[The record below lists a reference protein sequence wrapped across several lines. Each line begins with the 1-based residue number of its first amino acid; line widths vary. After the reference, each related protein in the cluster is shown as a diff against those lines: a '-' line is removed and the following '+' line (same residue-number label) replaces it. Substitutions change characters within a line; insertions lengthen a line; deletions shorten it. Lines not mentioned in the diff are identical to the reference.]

1 MANRP
6 VFVMCSNPPYYKTIN
21 IEFKWSGGFAKSQS
35 QKNIKAIHS
44 GISAMYPEHK
54 ILEISS
60 KSFQELGTKL
70 SAFSLTKYIPELNT
84 KIPVECIY
92 QSSKVFSNGGPYT
105 DLIFKSPKDAKTDI
119 RLKNSGELI
128 GFKFNGIEYPLTENF
143 TFYDYIYISALI
155 ENPDLS
161 RELLQYSAFTDII
174 FTSRKSLNCQAKS
187 AAIFRSLYENKLL
200 DGVLDFNKMLSLCE
214 SD

>member
-6 VFVMCSNPPYYKTIN
+6 VFVMCSKPPYYKTIN
-21 IEFKWSGGFAKSQS
+21 IEFKWSGGFAKSQL

-44 GISAMYPEHK
+44 GFSAMYPEHK

-105 DLIFKSPKDAKTDI
+105 DLFFKSPKEAKTDV
-119 RLKNSGELI
+119 RLKNSGSLI
-128 GFKFNGIEYPLTENF
+128 GFKFNGIEYPLTKNF
-143 TFYDYIYISALI
+143 TFYDYLYISALM
-155 ENPDLS
+155 EHPSLAD
-161 RELLQYSAFTDII
+161 ELLQYTAFTDII
-174 FTSRKSLNCQAKS
+174 FTPNKSMNCQAKS
-187 AAIFRSLYENKLL
+187 AAIFKSLYENGEL
-200 DGVLDFNKMLSLCE
+200 DYTKDYVKMVSLCD
-214 SD
+214 SI

>member
-6 VFVMCSNPPYYKTIN
+6 VFVMCSKPPYYKTIN

-44 GISAMYPEHK
+44 GFSAMYPKHK

-60 KSFQELGTKL
+60 KSLQELGTKL
-70 SAFSLTKYIPELNT
+70 SAFSLTKYIPELGME
-84 KIPVECIY
+84 IPVECIY
-92 QSSKVFSNGGPYT
+92 QSSKVFSNGGPYP

-174 FTSRKSLNCQAKS
+174 FTPSKSLNCQAKS
-187 AAIFRSLYENKLL
+187 AAIFKSLYENREL
-200 DGVLDFNKMLSLCE
+200 DYTKDFVKMVSLCD
-214 SD
+214 SI

>member
-1 MANRP
+1 
-6 VFVMCSNPPYYKTIN
+6 MCSKSPYYKTIN

-44 GISAMYPEHK
+44 GFLAMYPKHK

-60 KSFQELGTKL
+60 KSLQELGTKL

-84 KIPVECIY
+84 TIPVECIY

-143 TFYDYIYISALI
+143 TFYDYIYIWALM
-155 ENPDLS
+155 EHPSLTN
-161 RELLQYSAFTDII
+161 ELLKYMAFTDII
-174 FTSRKSLNCQAKS
+174 FTPNKSMNCQAKS
-187 AAIFRSLYENKLL
+187 AAIFRALYENQLL
-200 DGVLDFNKMLSLCE
+200 DDVLDFNKILSLCE